1 MTALG
6 HVIDAQKGKLQPV
19 DTLRQESLQI
29 CTVFTLLLGI
39 LLAIACIWSLDSGVL
54 TGQYLVSS
62 MPVYIWI
69 TAAVTLIGTGVSWR
83 LGKKAVTAASRVL
96 CATLMVAA
104 ALVSLY
110 SVHFETVICF
120 LLPVLFG
127 VFLFDWR
134 EVCTW
139 AGFCALAALIIN
151 AHNFPT
157 GPFSETI
164 LLPVG
169 AILGLTALLL
179 FITYNVFS
187 TFDWYQEKF
196 KTASQNEQIIR
207 DNEIELTRL
216 LKNMKEYQA
225 YLTQSNEILVQARD
239 EAEKALNV
247 KQIFT
252 QNVSHELRTPLNLI
266 IGFSEAMI
274 NAPDNYGEVNW
285 TPELKGDIDCI
296 YDSSKHLKALIDD
309 VLDMAAL
316 ENKKYEIFR
325 VDIDLNSVVQEAIL
339 LTEDAFTSKGLSL
352 RSELEPHAL
361 LVHADPVRIK
371 QVMFNL
377 LSNALKY
384 TQSGGVVVYT
394 KPVNNQAEVLV
405 QDTGMGISPEDLNK
419 VFDSFY
425 QADHSSNRKDTGT
438 GLGLSIS
445 KHLVELHGGEIKMD
459 SRLGSGTTVSFTL
472 PLSTGRSL
480 NRKVQAKR
488 G

>member
-1 MTALG
+1 VFSPREYRKAVGDRL
-6 HVIDAQKGKLQPV
+6 

-29 CTVFTLLLGI
+29 CNIFTFLLGI
-39 LLAIACIWSLDSGVL
+39 LLAVACIWSLD
-54 TGQYLVSS
+54 TGILPSQYLITSL
-62 MPVYIWI
+62 PANIWI
-69 TAAVTLIGTGVSWR
+69 TCAVILIGASVSWR
-83 LGKKAVTAASRVL
+83 LGKKYVTLASRLL
-96 CATLMVAA
+96 CA
-104 ALVSLY
+104 ALVVAASLI
-110 SVHFETVICF
+110 SLISGHTETVISY
-120 LLPVLFG
+120 LIPILFG

-139 AGFCALAALIIN
+139 AGFCAVAALVIN
-151 AHNFPT
+151 VHNFP
-157 GPFSETI
+157 GGHFSDVI
-164 LLPVG
+164 LLP
-169 AILGLTALLL
+169 LGSIIGITGLLL
-179 FITYNVFS
+179 FITFNVFS

-207 DNEIELTRL
+207 DDEIELTRL

-247 KQIFT
+247 KQLFT

-296 YDSSKHLKALIDD
+296 YESSKHLKALIDD

-339 LTEDAFTSKGLSL
+339 LTEDAFATKGLYL
-352 RSELEPHAL
+352 RSELESHPL

-384 TQSGGVVVYT
+384 TRTGGVVVYT
-394 KPVNNQAEVLV
+394 KPVNNQAQVLV
-405 QDTGMGISPEDLNK
+405 QDTGKGISAEDMNK

-425 QADHSSNRKDTGT
+425 QADRSSNRKDTGT

-445 KHLVELHGGEIKMD
+445 KHLIELHGGEIKMD
-459 SRLGSGTTVSFTL
+459 SRLGSGTTVTFTL
-472 PLSTGRSL
+472 PLLANRLPGRRSS
-480 NRKVQAKR
+480 RKL
-488 G
+488 